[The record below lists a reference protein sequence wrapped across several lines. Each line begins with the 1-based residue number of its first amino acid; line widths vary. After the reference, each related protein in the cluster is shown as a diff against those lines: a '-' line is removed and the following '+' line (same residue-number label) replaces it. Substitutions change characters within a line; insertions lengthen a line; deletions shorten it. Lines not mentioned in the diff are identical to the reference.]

1 MPLYNTATAATALG
15 VPPKWLDNLLSH
27 NDVDG
32 VSGGRQGV
40 ARRLSTDA
48 IRTIALARELVAAI
62 GITTPVALRLA
73 GEILASVP
81 DDARSAVA
89 SHSFSDVVSI
99 QCNLDALAGDV
110 AEGLAHAVEVTPHPV
125 RGRPRVAR

>member
-1 MPLYNTATAATALG
+1 MPLYNTATAASALG

-48 IRTIALARELVAAI
+48 IRTVALARELVAAI
-62 GITTPVALRLA
+62 GITTPAALRLA
-73 GEILASVP
+73 REILT
-81 DDARSAVA
+81 SATGGTGPAVV
-89 SHSFSDVVSI
+89 SHRFSDVVSV
-99 QCNLDALAGDV
+99 QCNLDALADEV
-110 AEGLAHAVEVTPHPV
+110 AQGLAHAVEVTPHPV